1 MILCLKIKIRQN
13 AILDQVNIIKNKKE
27 KHLGWLVLKL
37 ILLFVVVIIVSGV
50 GLFAYYAKDA
60 PSISKA
66 QLQSGGTSS
75 LYTTD
80 GKFLLSLGS
89 EKRIYVD
96 DKHIPQKLKDA
107 VISVEDKRFYS
118 EGFGLDPVRIVGSV
132 LVNARA
138 KGVAAGGSTITQ
150 QLVKLSVF
158 STAIS
163 QRTLKRKAQEAW
175 LSMKVEREFSK
186 KQILEFYINKVYMN
200 YGNYGMGTAADFYYG
215 KPLKDLNLAQTAL
228 IAGMP
233 NAPIS
238 YDPYVYPKKAKY
250 RRDIVL
256 YSMLKIKD

>member
-1 MILCLKIKIRQN
+1 MSENKNSSERNTRSSKYH
-13 AILDQVNIIKNKKE
+13 KNKKE

-107 VISVEDKRFYS
+107 VISVEDKRFYQ
-118 EGFGLDPVRIVGSV
+118 ENLGIDPIRIVGSIV
-132 LVNARA
+132 SNA
-138 KGVAAGGSTITQ
+138 KSSGIAAGGSSITQ
-150 QLVKLSVF
+150 QLVKLTVF
-158 STAIS
+158 STAAS

-175 LSMKVEREFSK
+175 LAIRVEHDYTK
-186 KQILEFYINKVYMN
+186 NQILEYYINKVYMN
-200 YGNYGMGTAADFYYG
+200 YGVVM
-215 KPLKDLNLAQTAL
+215 LNSNCQPSFLSL
-228 IAGMP
+228 
-233 NAPIS
+233 S
-238 YDPYVYPKKAKY
+238 
-250 RRDIVL
+250 L
-256 YSMLKIKD
+256 